1 MASGKLSPRQKMINL
16 MYLVFIAMLALNIS
30 KEVLS
35 AFGNINESL
44 ENSSEYLSSKNT
56 GALNALE
63 IKANEA
69 SEQFADVYQDA
80 KQVSDATNEL
90 YSYFKKIKME
100 MKSSVEDPKKYE
112 SMDKSDFV
120 NEMFFK
126 NGKLKPE
133 GEQFINNMRNYSDK
147 IVSILGDNPQYKG
160 FIDLIKERFSA
171 NDVTPDSGVKGAK
184 VNYVKHHFEGFP
196 LVSSITKIT
205 NLQYDLIRLENEIL
219 SSMLSGQLE
228 TIASVENN
236 YSTLLET
243 TRNAVYP
250 GNKFDGKI
258 VLGRT
263 DSTTVPSA
271 VNLKLD
277 GRTLQKGKDFEIVGG
292 KVQLNVTA
300 GTPGEHEIL
309 GELVFVEGGDEIPVK
324 VKQSFQVIP
333 KPNQAIVSA
342 DKMNVVYRGI
352 KNPIT
357 VSMPGVPEN
366 NISASA
372 PGHSFTKQSG
382 TTYILKPTT
391 GKELGIK
398 VNGTIEGETF
408 SSTTSFRIKSLPRPT
423 PTIRGEVAQG
433 GALKLPRKAVEI
445 SPIGAIYEDFDFDIS
460 PVVKRF
466 TMSIPGQ
473 ASVVVNGDRL
483 NQQAKRA
490 LNLAKTGDIIQFFDI
505 RADVP
510 GAQVNVKS
518 MPALLVQI
526 TN

>member
-1 MASGKLSPRQKMINL
+1 MASGKETPRQKMINL

-44 ENSSEYLSSKNT
+44 ENSSETLISKNT
-56 GALNALE
+56 AALNALE
-63 IKANEA
+63 VKASEA
-69 SEQFADVYQDA
+69 SEQFAEVYQNAD
-80 KQVSDATNEL
+80 QVSDATNAL
-90 YSYFKKIKME
+90 YSYLEQVKTE
-100 MKSSVEDPKKYE
+100 MKSSVEDPTDYE
-112 SMDKSDFV
+112 SMDKADFV

-126 NGKLKPE
+126 SGKLKPE
-133 GEQFINNMRNYSDK
+133 GEQFITNMRSYTNEIENVLGGKNQFKK
-147 IVSILGDNPQYKG
+147 IVESV
-160 FIDLIKERFSA
+160 KERFSA
-171 NDVTPDSGVKGAK
+171 NDVTPDAGVKGAK
-184 VNYVKHHFEGFP
+184 VNYVIHHFEGFP

-205 NLQYDLIRLENEIL
+205 NLQNDLKRLENEIL
-219 SSMLSGQLE
+219 SKMLSGQLE

-243 TRNAVYP
+243 TRSAVYP

-263 DSTTVPSA
+263 DSTTVPSS

-277 GRTLQKGKDFEIVGG
+277 GRELKEGKDFETVKG
-292 KVQLNVTA
+292 KVQLKVTA
-300 GTPGEHEIL
+300 GNPGEHEIS
-309 GELVFVEGGDEIPVK
+309 GELIFTEGGKEVPVE

-372 PGHSFTKQSG
+372 PGHSFNKKSG
-382 TTYILKPTT
+382 STYILEPST

-398 VNGTIEGETF
+398 VNGTIDGETF
-408 SSTTSFRIKSLPRPT
+408 SSTTKFRIKGLPRPT
-423 PTIRGEVAQG
+423 PTIRGQIAQG
-433 GALKLPRKAVEI
+433 GAIKMPRKAVEI
-445 SPIGAIYEDFDFDIS
+445 SPIGAIFEDFDFDIS

-466 TMSIPGQ
+466 TMSVPGQ

-483 NQQAKRA
+483 NAQAKRA
-490 LNLAKTGDIIQFFDI
+490 LNLARTGDIIQFFDI

>member
-35 AFGNINESL
+35 AFGTINESL
-44 ENSSEYLSSKNT
+44 ENSNELLMSKNSK
-56 GALNALE
+56 ALE
-63 IKANEA
+63 ALSLKASEA
-69 SEQFADVYQDA
+69 KEQFAEIYQKA
-80 KQVSDATNEL
+80 NQVSEATNTL
-90 YSYFKKIKME
+90 YSYLAGIKTNME
-100 MKSSVEDPKKYE
+100 SSVEDPTDYE
-112 SMDKSDFV
+112 AMDKADHV

-133 GEQFINNMRNYSDK
+133 AVQFKDNMESYKNEMVK
-147 IVSILGDNPQYKG
+147 ILGDNQQFSQ
-160 FIDLIKERFSA
+160 FIDPIKDRFTPD
-171 NDVTPDSGVKGAK
+171 DVTPSDARKGAK
-184 VNYVKHHFEGFP
+184 VDYIKYHFEGFP
-196 LVSSITKIT
+196 LVASVTKIT
-205 NLQYDLIRLENEIL
+205 NLQNDLKTFENEIL
-219 SSMLSGQLE
+219 SSMFSGQLE

-236 YSTLLET
+236 YSTILET
-243 TRNAVYP
+243 ERNAIYT
-250 GNKFDGKI
+250 GNVFEGKI

-263 DSTTVPSA
+263 DSTTVPA
-271 VNLKLD
+271 REELKLD
-277 GRTLQKGKDFEIVGG
+277 GRDLKKGIDYEVVGG
-292 KVQLNVTA
+292 KVQLKVKVN
-300 GTPGEHEIL
+300 TPGEHNIT
-309 GELVFVEGGDEIPVK
+309 GQLVFKEGGEDISVK
-324 VKQSFQVIP
+324 VNQKFQVIP

-357 VSMPGVPEN
+357 VSMPGVTEN
-366 NISASA
+366 NISVNV
-372 PGHSFTKQSG
+372 PGHESTKKSASQ
-382 TTYILKPTT
+382 YIIKPGA
-391 GKELGIK
+391 GKELTVK
-398 VNGTIEGETF
+398 VVGRIEGDSYPSEKT
-408 SSTTSFRIKSLPRPT
+408 FRIKSLPRPT
-423 PTIRGEVAQG
+423 PTIRGQVQQG
-433 GALKLPRKAVEI
+433 GAVKMPRAALEVSPVGAVF
-445 SPIGAIYEDFDFDIS
+445 EDFDFDLS

-466 TMSIPGQ
+466 TMSVPGQ

-483 NQQAKRA
+483 NSAAKKA

>member
-35 AFGNINESL
+35 AFGTINESL
-44 ENSSEYLSSKNT
+44 EDTNESLISKNSA
-56 GALNALE
+56 ALNALE
-63 IKANEA
+63 VKA
-69 SEQFADVYQDA
+69 SEAKEQFGEVYQNA
-80 KQVSDATNEL
+80 NQVSAATNEL
-90 YSYFKKIKME
+90 YSYFEEIKTEME
-100 MKSSVEDPKKYE
+100 SSVDDPTDYE
-112 SMDKSDFV
+112 AMDKSDYV

-133 GEQFINNMRNYSDK
+133 AEQFISNMRSYKDN
-147 IVSILGDNPQYKG
+147 IVSILGD
-160 FIDLIKERFSA
+160 KEPFSEFVETVKSRFSA
-171 NDVTPDSGVKGAK
+171 DDVTPDSGVKNAQ

-196 LVSSITKIT
+196 LVASITKIT
-205 NLQYDLIRLENEIL
+205 NLQNDLKTLENEIL
-219 SSMLSGQLE
+219 SKMLSGQLQS
-228 TIASVENN
+228 IASMDN
-236 YSTLLET
+236 YSTLLQSE
-243 TRNAVYP
+243 RNAVYP
-250 GNKFDGKI
+250 GNKFEGSI

-263 DSTTVPSA
+263 DPTTVPTDEQ
-271 VNLKLD
+271 LTLD
-277 GRTLQKGKDFEIVGG
+277 GRKLVKGEDYTLDGG
-292 KVQLNVTA
+292 QVKLNVTA
-300 GTPGEHEIL
+300 GNPGEHKIEGL
-309 GELVFVEGGDEIPVK
+309 LVFTEDGKDIEVPVE
-324 VKQSFQVIP
+324 QTFQVIP

-352 KNPIT
+352 DNPIT

-366 NISASA
+366 NISASS
-372 PGHSFTKQSG
+372 PGHTFRKKSG
-382 TTYILKPTT
+382 STYILKPGP

-408 SSTTSFRIKSLPRPT
+408 SSTTNFRIKSLPRPT
-423 PTIRGEVAQG
+423 PTIRGQVAQG
-433 GALKLPRKAVEI
+433 GAIKLPRKAVEI
-445 SPIGAIYEDFDFDIS
+445 SPVGAIFEDFDFDIS

-466 TMSIPGQ
+466 TMSVPGQ

-483 NQQAKRA
+483 NAQAKKT